1 MFFSCKKDKQ
11 HPIYNKNGKHN
22 ELVMVCWD
30 FFWGGRTWYR
40 FWCAETYY
48 VNISKK
54 KGIFERKFKGIDLTE
69 LDRGIVRSF
78 RGGFP
83 CPLLG

>member
-1 MFFSCKKDKQ
+1 MNLSWFVG
-11 HPIYNKNGKHN
+11 I
-22 ELVMVCWD
+22 
-30 FFWGGRTWYR
+30 FFWGAGLGIDFGAQKHTTY
-40 FWCAETYY
+40 YY

-69 LDRGIVRSF
+69 LGPGIVRSF